1 MRRHFADADTHAGG
15 GGPVVVNF
23 QRGKTRLS
31 EGTPNSI
38 TWPARELEQPSLV
51 KVVKHSYGIIMG

>member
-1 MRRHFADADTHAGG
+1 MRRYFADADTHVGG

-23 QRGKTRLS
+23 RRGKTRLS

-38 TWPARELEQPSLV
+38 TWPARELE
-51 KVVKHSYGIIMG
+51 